1 MAYAVVV
8 DSKTGNT
15 RKLADALGKLVG
27 CSVESI
33 GDSDA
38 GLAMGFAD
46 TVLFGFWCD
55 KGDCSP
61 AAAAALEGL
70 ENKRVFLY
78 GTAGFGGSPEYFERV
93 LGNVKK
99 HLPASAEVIG
109 SAMCQGRID
118 PAARGKWEVAAEAN
132 PEDPRAKMMLKTF
145 DIAAQHPT
153 QQDLGRVTTAAKKAL
168 GL

>member
-1 MAYAVVV
+1 MPYAVVV

-15 RKLADALGKLVG
+15 RKLADALGELVG
-27 CSVESI
+27 CSVEAV

-38 GLAMGFAD
+38 ALAVGFAD

-61 AAAAALEGL
+61 EAAAALARL

-93 LGNVKK
+93 LGKVKK
-99 HLPASAEVIG
+99 HLPTSAEVIG
-109 SAMCQGRID
+109 SVMCQGKID
-118 PAARGKWEVAAEAN
+118 PAARGKWEAAAQSN
-132 PEDPRAKMMLKTF
+132 PDDPRAKMMLKTF
-145 DIAAQHPT
+145 DIASLHPT

>member
-1 MAYAVVV
+1 MSYAVVV

-15 RKLADALGKLVG
+15 RKLADALGELVG
-27 CSVESI
+27 CAVEGI
-33 GDSDA
+33 EDPDA
-38 GLAMGFAD
+38 ALAMAFAD

-61 AAAAALEGL
+61 EAAAALARL
-70 ENKRVFLY
+70 DHKRVFLF

-93 LGNVKK
+93 LGNVRK
-99 HLPASAEVIG
+99 HLPDSAELIG
-109 SAMCQGRID
+109 TVMCQGKID
-118 PAARGKWEVAAEAN
+118 AAARGKWEKAVAAN
-132 PEDPRAKMMLKTF
+132 PDDLRAKMMLKTF
-145 DIAAQHPT
+145 DMAAQHPS